1 MLNPCFMASITLI
14 NIIYDAIIIIAELM
28 FMLVFVRF
36 VFFNGEWKEYSLFA
50 KILTIIFTIFVL
62 LILVAIFLTV
72 MRTD

>member
-1 MLNPCFMASITLI
+1 MLSTGIMASITLI
-14 NIIYDAIIIIAELM
+14 NIIYDAIIVIAELM
-28 FMLVFVRF
+28 FLLVFVRF

>member
-1 MLNPCFMASITLI
+1 MASITLI
-14 NIIYDAIIIIAELM
+14 NIIYDAIIVIAELM

>member
-1 MLNPCFMASITLI
+1 MLSTGIMASITLI
-14 NIIYDAIIIIAELM
+14 NIIYDAIIVIAELM

>member
-72 MRTD
+72 MRVD

>member
-1 MLNPCFMASITLI
+1 MLSTGIMASITLI

>member
-36 VFFNGEWKEYSLFA
+36 VFFNGEWKEYSLFG
-50 KILTIIFTIFVL
+50 KTLTIIFTIFVL

-72 MRTD
+72 MRVD

>member
-36 VFFNGEWKEYSLFA
+36 VFFNGEWKDYSLFA